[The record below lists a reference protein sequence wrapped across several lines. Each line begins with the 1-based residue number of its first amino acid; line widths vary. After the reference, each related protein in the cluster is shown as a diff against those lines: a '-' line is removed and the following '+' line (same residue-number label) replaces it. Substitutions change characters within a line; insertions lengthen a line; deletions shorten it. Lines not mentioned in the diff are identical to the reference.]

1 MRRPRLIVLQPTPY
15 CNIQCTYCY
24 LGNRDDR
31 RLMSNAVIEAIR
43 EKIFA
48 NLDADASPT
57 VVWHA
62 GEPTTAPISWYEHA
76 YERLRDVTPSGTSF
90 AMQSNGIA
98 IDEKWIELFRRT
110 NTSVSLSI
118 DGPQHFHDL
127 RRRTRNNK
135 PTWQLAVGALRRLQ
149 NAGFEPNVICVLHPD
164 GLTRPD
170 AYYEFCRDHSITQIS
185 FSIDELEGANRAS
198 SFSARDYKRDVTQFL
213 ASILEQA
220 YAEGYPLH
228 VREVER
234 IAAVLTGSAVSNNEQ
249 IEPWDT
255 IVVGADGSVSTFSPE
270 FMEVRSSE
278 YRNFVFGNILDGNLW
293 DFDATLLLKHTAQA
307 IVSGVDA
314 CRSGCSYFAVCGGGA
329 PVNKMTENG
338 RLESAETVFC
348 RLSVQ
353 SAADALAVFI
363 KRRGGRPHSVA
374 YPNAEIA
381 QIQFTTGDIQ
391 A

>member
-15 CNIQCTYCY
+15 CNIRCSYCY
-24 LGNRDDR
+24 LGSRDDG
-31 RLMSNAVIEAIR
+31 RLMTNAVIEAIR
-43 EKIFA
+43 EKIFS

-76 YERLRDVTPSGTSF
+76 YERLRDVTPSATSF

-98 IDEKWIELFRRT
+98 IDERWIDLFRRT

-127 RRRTRNNK
+127 RRRTRNDK

-149 NAGFEPNVICVLHPD
+149 DAGFDPNVICVLHPD
-164 GLTRPD
+164 GLARPE
-170 AYYEFCRDHSITQIS
+170 AYYEFCRDHSVTQIS
-185 FSIDELEGANRAS
+185 FSIDELEGANHTS
-198 SFSARDYKRDVTQFL
+198 SFSARDYKQDVTAFL
-213 ASILEQA
+213 VAILEQA

-234 IAAVLTGSAVSNNEQ
+234 IATILTGSAASQNEQ

-255 IVVGADGSVSTFSPE
+255 IVVAADGRVSTFSPE
-270 FMEVRSSE
+270 LMEVSAPE
-278 YRNFVFGNILDGNLW
+278 YRNFVFGNVLERSLQ
-293 DFDATLLLKHTAQA
+293 DFDATPFLISAARK
-307 IVSGVDA
+307 IKSGVDA
-314 CRSGCSYFAVCGGGA
+314 CRSGCRYFAVCGGGA
-329 PVNKMTENG
+329 PVNKMSENG
-338 RLESAETVFC
+338 SFESAETAFC

-363 KRRGGRPHSVA
+363 KRRGERQYGMISS
-374 YPNAEIA
+374 NAEIA
-381 QIQFTTGDIQ
+381 QPI
-391 A
+391 

>member
-15 CNIQCTYCY
+15 CNIRCTYCY

-31 RLMSNAVIEAIR
+31 RLMSSAVIEAIR
-43 EKIFA
+43 ERIFA

-76 YERLRDVTPSGTSF
+76 YERLRDVAPSATRF

-98 IDEKWIELFRRT
+98 IDENWIELFRRT
-110 NTSVSLSI
+110 DTSISLSI
-118 DGPQHFHDL
+118 DGPQHFHDM
-127 RRRTRNNK
+127 RRQTRNNK

-170 AYYEFCRDHSITQIS
+170 AYYEFCRDHSVTQIS
-185 FSIDELEGANRAS
+185 FSIDELEGANRTS
-198 SFSARDYKRDVTQFL
+198 SFSARDYKQDVTGFL
-213 ASILEQA
+213 AAILEQA

-234 IAAVLTGSAVSNNEQ
+234 IATVLTGSEASRNEQ

-255 IVVGADGSVSTFSPE
+255 IVVAADGSVSTFSPE
-270 FMEVRSSE
+270 FMEVSSSQ
-278 YRNFVFGNILDGNLW
+278 YRNFIFGNILEGSLQ
-293 DFDATLLLKHTAQA
+293 DFDATLPLKQA
-307 IVSGVDA
+307 AHAIASGVEA
-314 CRSGCSYFAVCGGGA
+314 CRSGCRYFAVCGGGA

-338 RLESAETVFC
+338 RLDSAETVFC

-353 SAADALAVFI
+353 SAADALAAFI
-363 KRRGGRPHSVA
+363 KRRGGRPPGAARPS
-374 YPNAEIA
+374 AEIA
-381 QIQFTTGDIQ
+381 QSQFTTGGT
-391 A
+391 

>member
-15 CNIQCTYCY
+15 CNIRCTYCY

-48 NLDADASPT
+48 NLDADSSPT
-57 VVWHA
+57 IVWHA
-62 GEPTTAPISWYEHA
+62 GEPTTAPISWYQHA
-76 YERLRDVTPSGTSF
+76 YQRLRDVTPSGASF

-98 IDEKWIELFRRT
+98 IDENWIELFRRT

-118 DGPQHFHDL
+118 DGPQHIHD
-127 RRRTRNNK
+127 RRRKTRNNK
-135 PTWQLAVGALRRLQ
+135 PTWELAVAALRRLQ

-164 GLTRPD
+164 GLTRPG

-198 SFSARDYKRDVTQFL
+198 SFSARDYKQDVTDFL
-213 ASILEQA
+213 AAILERA
-220 YAEGYPLH
+220 FAEGYPLH

-234 IAAVLTGSAVSNNEQ
+234 IAAVLTGSAVSKSEQ

-270 FMEVRSSE
+270 LIEVSSPK
-278 YRNFVFGNILDGNLW
+278 YRNFIFGNILEGSLE
-293 DFDATLLLKHTAQA
+293 DFDATLLVKQTAHA
-307 IVSGVDA
+307 IVAGVDA
-314 CRSGCSYFAVCGGGA
+314 CRSGCRYFAVCGGGA

-338 RLESAETVFC
+338 RLDSAETVFC
-348 RLSVQ
+348 RLSIQ

-363 KRRGGRPHSVA
+363 RRRDGRPHGAA
-374 YPNAEIA
+374 YSNAEIA
-381 QIQFTTGDIQ
+381 RV
-391 A
+391 

>member
-15 CNIQCTYCY
+15 CNIRCTYCY

-31 RLMSNAVIEAIR
+31 RLMADSVIEAIR

-48 NLDADASPT
+48 NLAPDAAPT

-62 GEPTTAPISWYEHA
+62 GEPTAAPISWYEHA
-76 YERLRDVTPSGTSF
+76 YKRLRDVTPPAASF

-98 IDEKWIELFRRT
+98 IDENWIELFRRT

-118 DGPQHFHDL
+118 DGPQHFHDM
-127 RRRTRNNK
+127 RRRTRNDK
-135 PTWQLAVGALRRLQ
+135 PTWHLAVGALRRLQ

-164 GLTRPD
+164 GLARPD
-170 AYYEFCRDHSITQIS
+170 AYYEFCRDHMITQIS

-198 SFSARDYKRDVTQFL
+198 SFSARDYKQDVTDFL
-213 ASILEQA
+213 AAILERA

-228 VREVER
+228 VREIER
-234 IAAVLTGSAVSNNEQ
+234 VAAVLAGIAASKNEQ

-255 IVVGADGSVSTFSPE
+255 IVVAADGGVSTFSPE
-270 FMEVRSSE
+270 LMEVSASE
-278 YRNFVFGNILDGNLW
+278 YPSFVFGNILEGSLQ
-293 DFDATLLLKHTAQA
+293 DFGATRLLKQTAQA
-307 IVSGVDA
+307 ITSGVDA
-314 CRSGCSYFAVCGGGA
+314 CRSGCPYFAVCGGGA
-329 PVNKMTENG
+329 PVNKISENG
-338 RLESAETVFC
+338 RLDSAETVFC

-363 KRRGGRPHSVA
+363 KRRGRRPDGVA
-374 YPNAEIA
+374 SSGGEIVH
-381 QIQFTTGDIQ
+381 I
-391 A
+391 

>member
-15 CNIQCTYCY
+15 CNIRCTYCY

-31 RLMSNAVIEAIR
+31 RLMSDAVIEAIR

-48 NLDADASPT
+48 TLAPDAAPT

-62 GEPTTAPISWYEHA
+62 GEPTAAPISWYERA
-76 YERLRDVTPSGTSF
+76 YERLRDVTPAATSF

-98 IDEKWIELFRRT
+98 IDENWIELFRRT

-118 DGPQHFHDL
+118 DGPQRFHDM
-127 RRRTRNNK
+127 RRRTRNDR
-135 PTWQLAVGALRRLQ
+135 PTWHLAVGALQRLQ
-149 NAGFEPNVICVLHPD
+149 KAGFEPNVICVLHPD
-164 GLTRPD
+164 GLTRAD

-185 FSIDELEGANRAS
+185 FSIDEFEGANRAS
-198 SFSARDYKRDVTQFL
+198 SFSGRDYKQDVTDFL
-213 ASILEQA
+213 VAVLERA

-234 IAAVLTGSAVSNNEQ
+234 IATVLTGRAASHNEQ

-255 IVVGADGSVSTFSPE
+255 IVVAADGSVSTFSPE
-270 FMEVRSSE
+270 LMEVSAPE
-278 YRNFVFGNILDGNLW
+278 YRNFVFGNILEGSLEE
-293 DFDATLLLKHTAQA
+293 FDAAPPLRRTAQA

-314 CRSGCSYFAVCGGGA
+314 CRSSCSYFAVCGGGA
-329 PVNKMTENG
+329 PVNKMSENG
-338 RLESAETVFC
+338 RLDSAETVFC

-353 SAADALAVFI
+353 TAADALAVFI
-363 KRRGGRPHSVA
+363 KRRGERPHGA
-374 YPNAEIA
+374 AHPNVGLA
-381 QIQFTTGDIQ
+381 QV
-391 A
+391 

>member
-1 MRRPRLIVLQPTPY
+1 MT
-15 CNIQCTYCY
+15 
-24 LGNRDDR
+24 
-31 RLMSNAVIEAIR
+31 NAVIEAIR

-76 YERLRDVTPSGTSF
+76 YERLRDVTPSATSF

-98 IDEKWIELFRRT
+98 IDGKWIELFRRT

-127 RRRTRNNK
+127 RRRTRNDK
-135 PTWQLAVGALRRLQ
+135 PTWRLAVGALRRLQ

-170 AYYEFCRDHSITQIS
+170 AYYEFCRDHSVTQVS

-198 SFSARDYKRDVTQFL
+198 SFSARDYKQDVTDFL
-213 ASILEQA
+213 AAILEQA

-234 IAAVLTGSAVSNNEQ
+234 IAAVLTGSAASANEQ
-249 IEPWDT
+249 IKPWDT
-255 IVVGADGSVSTFSPE
+255 IVVAADGSISTFSPE
-270 FMEVRSSE
+270 LMEVSASG
-278 YRNFVFGNILDGNLW
+278 YRNFIFGNILEGSFR
-293 DFDATLLLKHTAQA
+293 DFDAADLLKRTAHE
-307 IVSGVDA
+307 IVCGVDA
-314 CRSGCSYFAVCGGGA
+314 CRSACRYFAVCGGGA
-329 PVNKMTENG
+329 PVNKMSENG
-338 RLESAETVFC
+338 SFESAETAFC

-353 SAADALAVFI
+353 SAADALAAFLT
-363 KRRGGRPHSVA
+363 RRGRPYDGAHSS
-374 YPNAEIA
+374 AEIA
-381 QIQFTTGDIQ
+381 RI
-391 A
+391 

>member
-1 MRRPRLIVLQPTPY
+1 MRQPRLIVLQPSPY
-15 CNIQCTYCY
+15 CNIRCTYCY

-31 RLMSNAVIEAIR
+31 RLMSDAVIEAICQ
-43 EKIFA
+43 KIFA
-48 NLDADASPT
+48 NLDANASPT

-62 GEPTTAPISWYEHA
+62 GEPTTAPISWYDHA
-76 YERLRDVTPSGTSF
+76 YERLRDVTPAATSF

-98 IDEKWIELFRRT
+98 IDENWIELFRRT

-118 DGPQHFHDL
+118 DGPQHFHDR

-164 GLTRPD
+164 GLTKPD
-170 AYYEFCRDHSITQIS
+170 AYYEFCRDHSIMQIS
-185 FSIDELEGANRAS
+185 FSIDELEGANRTS
-198 SFSARDYKRDVTQFL
+198 SFSARDYKQDVTDFL
-213 ASILEQA
+213 ATILARA
-220 YAEGYPLH
+220 YDEGYPLH

-234 IAAVLTGSAVSNNEQ
+234 IATVLTGRAASQNEQ

-270 FMEVRSSE
+270 FMEVSSSE
-278 YRNFVFGNILDGNLW
+278 YRNFIFGNILEGGLQE
-293 DFDATLLLKHTAQA
+293 FDATPLLQQTAQA
-307 IVSGVDA
+307 IVSGVNA
-314 CRSGCSYFAVCGGGA
+314 CRSDCRYFDVCGGGA

-338 RLESAETVFC
+338 RLDSAETVFC

-353 SAADALAVFI
+353 AAADALAAFI
-363 KRRGGRPHSVA
+363 KSRGGRPQGGLH
-374 YPNAEIA
+374 PGPKIA
-381 QIQFTTGDIQ
+381 QSQFTTGGL
-391 A
+391 

>member
-15 CNIQCTYCY
+15 CNIRCSYCY

-31 RLMSNAVIEAIR
+31 RLMSNAVVEAIR
-43 EKIFA
+43 EKVFA

-76 YERLRDVTPSGTSF
+76 YARLSDVTPSATSF

-127 RRRTRNNK
+127 RRRTRNDR
-135 PTWQLAVGALRRLQ
+135 PTWRLAVGALRRLQ
-149 NAGFEPNVICVLHPD
+149 DAGFEPNVICVLHPD

-170 AYYEFCRDHSITQIS
+170 AYYEFCRDHAVTQIS

-198 SFSARDYKRDVTQFL
+198 SFSVRDYKQDVTDFL
-213 ASILEQA
+213 AAILERA

-228 VREVER
+228 MREVER
-234 IAAVLTGSAVSNNEQ
+234 IAAVLTGSAASQNEQ
-249 IEPWDT
+249 IAPWDT
-255 IVVGADGSVSTFSPE
+255 IVVAADGSVSTFSPE
-270 FMEVRSSE
+270 LMEVSASGN
-278 YRNFVFGNILDGNLW
+278 RNFIFGNILDGSLK
-293 DFDATLLLKHTAQA
+293 DFDATALLKRTALE
-307 IVSGVDA
+307 IVAGVDA
-314 CRSGCSYFAVCGGGA
+314 CRADCRYFAVCGGGA
-329 PVNKMTENG
+329 PVNKMSENG

-353 SAADALAVFI
+353 SAADALAAFLE
-363 KRRGGRPHSVA
+363 RRGRSCGAAHSSS
-374 YPNAEIA
+374 EIA
-381 QIQFTTGDIQ
+381 HT
-391 A
+391 

>member
-15 CNIQCTYCY
+15 CNIRCSYCY

-31 RLMSNAVIEAIR
+31 RLMSDGVIEAVR

-62 GEPTTAPISWYEHA
+62 GEPTAAPISWYEHA
-76 YERLRDVTPSGTSF
+76 YERLRDVTPAAASF

-98 IDEKWIELFRRT
+98 IDENWIELFRRT
-110 NTSVSLSI
+110 NTSISLSI
-118 DGPQHFHDL
+118 DGPQQFHDR
-127 RRRTRNNK
+127 RRRTRNDK

-149 NAGFEPNVICVLHPD
+149 DAGFEPNVICVLHPD

-170 AYYEFCRDHSITQIS
+170 AYYEFCRNHSVTQVS
-185 FSIDELEGANRAS
+185 FSIDEFEGANRAS
-198 SFSARDYKRDVTQFL
+198 SFSGRDYKQDVTDFL
-213 ASILEQA
+213 VAILERA

-228 VREVER
+228 IREVER
-234 IAAVLTGSAVSNNEQ
+234 IAAILTASAAPQNEQ
-249 IEPWDT
+249 IEAWDT

-270 FMEVRSSE
+270 FMEVSAPE
-278 YRNFVFGNILDGNLW
+278 YGNFVFGNILEGSFR
-293 DFDATLLLKHTAQA
+293 DFDVTPPLKKAAHA

-329 PVNKMTENG
+329 PVNKISENG
-338 RLESAETVFC
+338 RLDSTETNFC

-353 SAADALAVFI
+353 SAADALAAFI
-363 KRRGGRPHSVA
+363 RQRDGSPRGAVRQNSKI
-374 YPNAEIA
+374 AES
-381 QIQFTTGDIQ
+381 QFATKGICG
-391 A
+391 

>member
-15 CNIQCTYCY
+15 CNIRCSYCY

-57 VVWHA
+57 IVWHA

-76 YERLRDVTPSGTSF
+76 YERLRDVTPSGASF

-98 IDEKWIELFRRT
+98 IDENWIELFRRT

-118 DGPQHFHDL
+118 DGPQHIHD
-127 RRRTRNNK
+127 RRRQTRNNK

-149 NAGFEPNVICVLHPD
+149 NAGFDPNVICVLHPD

-170 AYYEFCRDHSITQIS
+170 AYYEFCRDHLITQIS

-198 SFSARDYKRDVTQFL
+198 SFCARDYKQDVTEFL
-213 ASILEQA
+213 AAVLERA

-234 IAAVLTGSAVSNNEQ
+234 IAAVLIGSAASKNEQ
-249 IEPWDT
+249 IDPWDT

-270 FMEVRSSE
+270 LMEVSSSA
-278 YRNFVFGNILDGNLW
+278 YRNFIFGNILEGSLQ
-293 DFDATLLLKHTAQA
+293 DFDATLLLKRAAHA
-307 IVSGVDA
+307 IASGVDA
-314 CRSGCSYFAVCGGGA
+314 CRSGCRYFAVCGGGA

-338 RLESAETVFC
+338 RLDSTETVFC
-348 RLSVQ
+348 RLSIQ

-363 KRRGGRPHSVA
+363 RRRGERPHGAVH
-374 YPNAEIA
+374 PDAEIA
-381 QIQFTTGDIQ
+381 QI
-391 A
+391 

>member
-15 CNIQCTYCY
+15 CNIRCTYCY
-24 LGNRDDR
+24 LGHRDDR
-31 RLMSNAVIEAIR
+31 RLMANAVIEAIR
-43 EKIFA
+43 ERIFA

-76 YERLRDVTPSGTSF
+76 YERLRDVAPSATRF

-98 IDEKWIELFRRT
+98 IDENWIELFRRT
-110 NTSVSLSI
+110 DTSISLSI
-118 DGPQHFHDL
+118 DGPQHFHDM
-127 RRRTRNNK
+127 RRQTRNNK

-170 AYYEFCRDHSITQIS
+170 AYYEFCREHSVTQIS
-185 FSIDELEGANRAS
+185 FSIDELEGANRIS
-198 SFSARDYKRDVTQFL
+198 SFSARDYKEDVTGLL
-213 ASILEQA
+213 AAILEQA

-234 IAAVLTGSAVSNNEQ
+234 IATVLTGSEASRNEQ

-255 IVVGADGSVSTFSPE
+255 IVVAADGSVSTFSPE
-270 FMEVRSSE
+270 FMEVSSSR
-278 YRNFVFGNILDGNLW
+278 YRNFIFGNILEGSLQ
-293 DFDATLLLKHTAQA
+293 DFDATLPLKQA
-307 IVSGVDA
+307 AHAIASGVEA
-314 CRSGCSYFAVCGGGA
+314 CRSGCRYFAVCGGGA

-338 RLESAETVFC
+338 RLDSAETVFC

-353 SAADALAVFI
+353 SAADALAAFI
-363 KRRGGRPHSVA
+363 KRRGGRPPGAARPS
-374 YPNAEIA
+374 AEIA
-381 QIQFTTGDIQ
+381 QSQFTTGGT
-391 A
+391 